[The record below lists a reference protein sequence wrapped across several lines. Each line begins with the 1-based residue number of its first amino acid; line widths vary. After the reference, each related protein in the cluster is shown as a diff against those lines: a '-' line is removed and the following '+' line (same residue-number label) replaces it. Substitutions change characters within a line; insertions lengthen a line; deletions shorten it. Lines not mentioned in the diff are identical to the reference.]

1 MGIINYVILKEELEG
16 EYKQVFDKV
25 EVYSSVRNIDSKTD
39 EEMMMNLLDMM
50 LTAQKEGKPVE
61 KIVGKDIETFCKQY
75 FQDYD
80 WKNRLQEIPKK
91 IYGMMWVI
99 FVLCLIN
106 LFAKMGEEGFHL
118 LTATMDVAAYFVG
131 LFGGFFIILLNCLVR
146 PFLFRW
152 KRLSSVM
159 YSWLVIIV
167 FLVLIAGG
175 FFLLEDRELN
185 VHLFPLAL
193 LSGFYVFFYII
204 IRAILRYQSYG
215 SVRKPKEP
223 FEQSMGESLM
233 ERVEQQMPLE
243 LVKRYEK
250 KNRRLT
256 RQGKEPVTPQDY
268 TEKLRKESI
277 ATLKLDQGI
286 MIVIILFC
294 VGMGTFECIHSD
306 VINGVILG
314 SILLLCEIPV
324 IMFLCFLNRGMKTRL
339 DILKKCEKQ
348 GITILEYAGETS
360 M

>member
-1 MGIINYVILKEELEG
+1 MGVISYVLLKDKLEG
-16 EYKQVFDKV
+16 EYKQAFDKV
-25 EVYSSVRNIDSKTD
+25 EIYSIVRNIDSKTD

-61 KIVGKDIETFCKQY
+61 KIVGKDIETFCKEY
-75 FQDYD
+75 FQNYD

-91 IYGMMWVI
+91 IYGMMWGI
-99 FVLCLIN
+99 FVFCLIG
-106 LFAKMGEEGFHL
+106 LFVKMDEEGFHL

-131 LFGGFFIILLNCLVR
+131 LIVGFLMILLNCLVR

-159 YSWLVIIV
+159 YSWLVIIA

-175 FFLLEDRELN
+175 VFLLRDRELN
-185 VHLFPLAL
+185 VYLFPLAL
-193 LSGFYVFFYII
+193 LSGAYVFFYIL
-204 IRAILRYQSYG
+204 IRAIWRYQRYG
-215 SVRKPKEP
+215 SVRQPKEP
-223 FEQSMGESLM
+223 FEQSMGEWM
-233 ERVEQQMPLE
+233 IERVEKQIPLE

-256 RQGKEPVTPQDY
+256 RQGKEPVTPEDY

-277 ATLKLDQGI
+277 ATLKLNKGI
-286 MIVIILFC
+286 IIAVVVLC
-294 VGMGTFECIHSD
+294 VGVGAFEGIHSD
-306 VINGVILG
+306 AINGMILG

-339 DILKKCEKQ
+339 DILKKCDQQ
-348 GITILEYAGETS
+348 GITILEYAEEAS